1 VSAQCDYEF
10 EEHEKNIAL
19 QFDESIQIH
28 KQIIRECER
37 VNRDKLNDRFRFFM
51 KNINVLII
59 LQYNVRNEKI
69 RTMISLFVDKNI
81 QDYNVIAIQ
90 KL

>member
-1 VSAQCDYEF
+1 M
-10 EEHEKNIAL
+10 
-19 QFDESIQIH
+19 
-28 KQIIRECER
+28 IRECDR

-51 KNINVLII
+51 KNTNILII

-69 RTMISLFVDKNI
+69 CTMILLLVNKNI

-90 KL
+90 KF